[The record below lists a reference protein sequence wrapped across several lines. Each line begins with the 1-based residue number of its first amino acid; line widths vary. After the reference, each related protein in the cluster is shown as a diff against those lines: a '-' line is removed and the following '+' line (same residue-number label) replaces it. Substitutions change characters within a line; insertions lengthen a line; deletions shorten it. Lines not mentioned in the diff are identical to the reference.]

1 VTTPGGDDSD
11 EQQAEQPEQAGQA
24 VEPGQEPGGPG
35 AEVGMTDGEGS
46 TFEPEEDPGDR

>member
-11 EQQAEQPEQAGQA
+11 EQQAEQPE
-24 VEPGQEPGGPG
+24 QEPGGPG

>member
-1 VTTPGGDDSD
+1 MTTPGGDDSD
-11 EQQAEQPEQAGQA
+11 EQQAEQPAQA
-24 VEPGQEPGGPG
+24 ERPEQEPGGPG